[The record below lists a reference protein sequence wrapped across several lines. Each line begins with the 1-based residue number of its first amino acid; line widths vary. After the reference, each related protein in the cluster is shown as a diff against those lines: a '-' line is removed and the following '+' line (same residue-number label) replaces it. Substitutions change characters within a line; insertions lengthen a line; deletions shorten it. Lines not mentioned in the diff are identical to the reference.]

1 MLVVSRKEHES
12 IRIEPVE
19 GLDPSMTLREA
30 FAHGPILVKLVH
42 VGHKR
47 VRLAIEAPPPLKVK
61 RDDTPTVSTETPPAG
76 AAARGHR
83 PRTAGI

>member
-12 IRIEPVE
+12 IWIEPVA

-47 VRLAIEAPPPLKVK
+47 VRLAIEAPSPLRV
-61 RDDTPTVSTETPPAG
+61 RRGDTPAANPETPPAG
-76 AAARGHR
+76 AGTDGHP

>member
-30 FAHGPILVKLVH
+30 FAQGAILVKLVH
-42 VGHKR
+42 IGHRR
-47 VRLAIEAPPPLKVK
+47 VRLAIEAPPSLHV
-61 RDDTPTVSTETPPAG
+61 RRHGTSAETE
-76 AAARGHR
+76 AAPRASCEADGGGL
-83 PRTAGI
+83 RTAGI

>member
-12 IRIEPVE
+12 IRIEPIE

-30 FAHGPILVKLVH
+30 FAHGCILVKLVH

-47 VRLAIEAPPPLKVK
+47 VRLAIEAPAQLQVRRADAPAVG
-61 RDDTPTVSTETPPAG
+61 RETNG
-76 AAARGHR
+76 TAAAAK
-83 PRTAGI
+83 PQRTAGG